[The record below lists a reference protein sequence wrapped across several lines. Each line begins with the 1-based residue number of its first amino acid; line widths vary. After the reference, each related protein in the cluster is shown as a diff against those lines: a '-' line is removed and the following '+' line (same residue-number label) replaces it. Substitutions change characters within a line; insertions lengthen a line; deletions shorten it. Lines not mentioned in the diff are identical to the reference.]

1 MTSPEAGTE
10 FGAGERITL
19 IGEVR
24 DDDGP
29 NALELAWSFEPAV
42 EVVGNPLTADGIVTL
57 YLEDGLP
64 EDDYRITLTA
74 TDVYGAGAAGSVNIQ
89 VTENDAPRVS
99 IKEPNENEVYDYG
112 DTIIVEVEVNPRDD
126 EMSQISLFW
135 GGIAEGVEDAPDK
148 PPETGLV
155 IYYIDGVP
163 KGRQSLSVTARDDG
177 EQEDMDE
184 VSFLVR

>member
-1 MTSPEAGTE
+1 MVSPEAGAD

-19 IGEVR
+19 TGEVW

-29 NALELAWSFEPAV
+29 NALELAWTFEPEV
-42 EVVGNPLTADGIVTL
+42 EFQGNPLTADGIVTL

-64 EDDYRITLTA
+64 QDDYRVTLTA
-74 TDVYGAGAAGSVNIQ
+74 TDVYDAVAADSVNIQ

-99 IKEPNENEVYDYG
+99 IKEPNESEVYTYG
-112 DTIIVEVEVNPRDD
+112 DTIIVQVEVNPKDD
-126 EMSQISLFW
+126 EMSQISLLW
-135 GGIAEGVEDAPDK
+135 GGIANGAEDAPDK

-155 IYYIDGVP
+155 IFYIDGVS

-177 EQEDMDE
+177 EQEDTDD
-184 VSFLVR
+184 VSFTVR